1 MKITAIHARNFLGIR
16 AADIIPVTPVSLI
29 CGPNGAGKS
38 SIQEAV
44 RMALTE
50 ETVRVGLKKEY
61 GKLLRDGTEYGSI
74 VVSVGPQANSIALP
88 SGKISKGITTDART
102 PFVLDAQRFA
112 RMDVKE
118 RRAFLFDLMGL
129 KIGTDQVR
137 ERLVARGC
145 NAKKIEAVLPLVRAG
160 FDAGAKEAAGK
171 ATAAKT
177 AWCTLTGE
185 RAYGSV
191 KAASWVAPVPAGA
204 EDPEEL
210 ASLIAESEETIKVL
224 STEAGELQRQLG
236 EIDAAARQRAQRASQ
251 IADLRAK
258 AEPLPKAQ
266 DSAAR
271 ALAERDA
278 FLPKVAALRDAAGGK
293 VAGMPCTCPDC
304 GAMLLFL
311 AGQLAKHEPAKV
323 DPEAAGRL
331 PEYERSLTVLENA
344 LNSRITER
352 DAADTAAKQLRLLL
366 DQAAGEATDSADD
379 VERQA
384 IASRLEAIQGSVA
397 QFGKDLNAAR
407 ASQRAAA
414 QAGELTK
421 RAGQH
426 HADVAAWDALA
437 EALGPSGIPADLLTE
452 ALDPINERLAAAA
465 NLSEWFRV
473 GIEKDMTIAAG
484 DGRPY
489 ALLSE
494 SEKWRADAM
503 IAYAIGSLTGLRL
516 LVLDR
521 ADVLIGPERDRLL
534 YWLDDLAATDAIDT
548 ALIFMSLKSPPGALP
563 ESITSFWIADH
574 EVGTVREA
582 A

>member
-16 AADIIPVTPVSLI
+16 AADIIPATPVTLI

-61 GKLLRDGTEYGSI
+61 GKLLRDGTESGSI
-74 VVSVGPQANSIALP
+74 VVSVGAQANSVVLP
-88 SGKISKGITTDART
+88 SGKATKGIPTDART

-145 NAKKIEAVLPLVRAG
+145 VAKKIEAVLPLVRAG
-160 FDAGAKEAAGK
+160 FDAAAKEAGGK
-171 ATAAKT
+171 ATAAKG
-177 AWCTLTGE
+177 AWRELTGE
-185 RAYGSV
+185 TYGSV

-204 EDPEEL
+204 EDPAEL

-258 AEPLPKAQ
+258 AELLPKAQ
-266 DSAAR
+266 DTAAR

-311 AGQLAKHEPAKV
+311 AGQLAKYEPEKV

-344 LNSRITER
+344 LKSRTAER

-366 DQAAGEATDSADD
+366 DQAAGEATESADD

-384 IASRLEAIQGSVA
+384 IASRLEAIQGSIA
-397 QFGKDLNAAR
+397 QFGKDLDAAR

-437 EALGPSGIPADLLTE
+437 EALGPSGIPADLLSE

-465 NLSEWFRV
+465 NESEWMRI
-473 GIEKDMTIAAG
+473 GIESDMTITAAG
-484 DGRPY
+484 GRPY

-494 SEKWRADAM
+494 SERWRADAM
-503 IAYAIGSLTGLRL
+503 IAEAISRLTGLRL

-534 YWLDDLAATDAIDT
+534 YWLADLADADAIDT

>member
-16 AADIIPVTPVSLI
+16 AADIIPATPVTLI

-61 GKLLRDGTEYGSI
+61 GKLLRDGTESGSI

-88 SGKISKGITTDART
+88 SGKITKNVPADER
-102 PFVLDAQRFA
+102 VKYLLDAQRFA
-112 RMDVKE
+112 SLDVKA
-118 RRAFLFDLMGL
+118 RRTFLFDLMGL

-145 NAKKIEAVLPLVRAG
+145 DAKKIEAVLPLVRAG
-160 FDAGAKEAAGK
+160 FDAAAKEAQEK
-171 ATAAKT
+171 AKAAKS
-177 AWCTLTGE
+177 AWCTVTGDN
-185 RAYGSV
+185 YGSV
-191 KAASWVAPVPAGA
+191 KAVGWVAPVPAGA
-204 EDPEEL
+204 EDPAEL
-210 ASLIAESEETIKVL
+210 ASLIAESEDTIKVL

-236 EIDAAARQRAQRASQ
+236 EIDAAARQRAQRTSQ
-251 IADLRAK
+251 IAELRAK
-258 AEPLPKAQ
+258 AELLPKAQ
-266 DSAAR
+266 DTAAR

-278 FLPKVAALRDAAGGK
+278 FLPKVTALRDAAGGK

-311 AGQLAKHEPAKV
+311 AGQLAKYESAKV

-344 LNSRITER
+344 LRSRIAER
-352 DAADTAAKQLRLLL
+352 DAADTAAKQLRLLQ
-366 DQAAGEATDSADD
+366 DQADGEATESADD

-384 IASRLEAIQGSVA
+384 IASRLEAIQGSIT
-397 QFGKDLNAAR
+397 QFGKDLDAAR

-437 EALGPSGIPADLLTE
+437 DAIGPSGIPADLLSE

-465 NLSEWFRV
+465 NESEWMRI
-473 GIEKDMTIAAG
+473 GIEADMTITAAG
-484 DGRPY
+484 GRPY

-494 SEKWRADAM
+494 SERWRADAM
-503 IAYAIGSLTGLRL
+503 IAEAISRLTGLRL

-521 ADVLIGPERDRLL
+521 ADVLIGEERQRMFW
-534 YWLDDLAATDAIDT
+534 WLADLAAADAIDT
-548 ALIFMSLKSPPGALP
+548 ALVFMSLKEPPSNLP